1 MVGKSKKYIAANVAA
16 QWVSLAANIT
26 MMTAVTS
33 FSAGLL
39 AGTPPGQ
46 EGAADGPGLAITAAI
61 MAGAAAIRAICSQ
74 VSAKMGYLSS
84 KTVKKT
90 MREKIYGKMLKLGAS
105 YNTKVRTSEVVQVA
119 VEGAEQLETYFG
131 AYLPQ
136 FFYAMAAPLTL
147 FIYLSTINLPSAV
160 VLLVCVPLIPAAIAA
175 VQTWA
180 KRLLSRYWD
189 QYTALGDTFLENL
202 QGLTTLK
209 IYRSD

>member
-1 MVGKSKKYIAANVAA
+1 MMINKRLINMVGKSKKYIAANVAA

-46 EGAADGPGLAITAAI
+46 AGAADGPGLAITAAI

-136 FFYAMAAPLTL
+136 FFYA
-147 FIYLSTINLPSAV
+147 F
-160 VLLVCVPLIPAAIAA
+160 
-175 VQTWA
+175 
-180 KRLLSRYWD
+180 
-189 QYTALGDTFLENL
+189 
-202 QGLTTLK
+202 
-209 IYRSD
+209 